1 MIQDKYL
8 AVHKYLKEI
17 MSVSSLEKLEEIT
30 ARYREELGE
39 LDEAEKILWDD
50 SVTLGKELVYL
61 KTGNDDEMGRGLLA
75 TLSDTELEELKEAD
89 RIIDDNLFGYH
100 FQPIVSVSTG
110 EIFSYEALMRP
121 RSDIL
126 DSPLQILKYA
136 KLRNRLN
143 DIERATFLNV
153 LKIVDHKSKFFH
165 GKRVFINSIPKTRFN
180 EEDQGSVNEL
190 LMRHNRTVV
199 VELTERAEL
208 DDKEFAEFKE
218 RYRALNIQ
226 TAIDDYGSGYSN
238 VQNLLR
244 YMPNYVKIDRSLLSG
259 MQDDPKKRHFVREI
273 IEFCHSNGIL
283 ALAEG
288 VETSQELRSV
298 ILLGADLIQ
307 GYYTARPA
315 AEPVADIPFEIR
327 QEIKNYCHERQEGE
341 ASQIYNADSG
351 EHIELDRLVK
361 NGTVSI
367 LIGSDGD
374 YFISGNPGLEA
385 EIIIEIADEV
395 KAEVT
400 LENVRLLNKKK
411 LPCIDIGKGCEIA
424 LIVKGDNRLNL
435 GGICV
440 PEGTGFILKG
450 DGNLGIVLDSDEYF
464 GIGNSINA
472 GHGNL
477 VFEQSG
483 QLKIES
489 NGKIGV
495 CIGSGFGGGI
505 NIAGG
510 QYVLELNGDR
520 ALGIGSLY
528 RDCVLTIDNS
538 DITTELNTIK
548 SVAIGSIGANSD
560 ITISNTSVK
569 LYISG
574 KEAVAIGTLSGER
587 CDVYVHDASVIMNI
601 HNDRCS
607 GVAALDGMTNL
618 KYERGGLRVFAKGE
632 NVLPFGGFTGD
643 TDISFRDS
651 DITAKIMTAVKFEE
665 CLPRER
671 VSVTHGR
678 VRIVLNGYEYELT
691 E

>member
-8 AVHKYLKEI
+8 AVHQYLKEI
-17 MSVSSLEKLEEIT
+17 MSVPSLEKLEEIT
-30 ARYREELGE
+30 NRYREELGT
-39 LDEAEKILWDD
+39 LDEGERVLWED
-50 SVTLGKELVYL
+50 SVILGKELVYL
-61 KTGNDDEMGRGLLA
+61 KTGADDEMGRGLLA
-75 TLSDTELEELKEAD
+75 TLSDKEREELNETD

-100 FQPIVSVSTG
+100 FQPIVSVSNG

-126 DSPLQILKYA
+126 GSPLQILKYA

-180 EEDQGSVNEL
+180 EEDQANVNEL
-190 LMRHNRTVV
+190 LLRHNRTVV

-208 DDKEFAEFKE
+208 DEKEFAEFKE
-218 RYRALNIQ
+218 RYRTMNVQ
-226 TAIDDYGSGYSN
+226 TAIDDYGTGYSN

-288 VETSQELRSV
+288 VETAEELRSV

-307 GYYTARPA
+307 GYYTGRPE

-341 ASQIYNADSG
+341 ASQIYIADSG
-351 EHIELDRLVK
+351 EHVELDRLVK

-374 YFISGNPGLEA
+374 YYISGNPGLEA
-385 EIIIEIADEV
+385 EIVIEIADKV

-400 LENVRLLNKKK
+400 VENVRLLNKKK
-411 LPCIDIGKGCEIA
+411 LPCIDIGKGCEVV
-424 LIVKGDNRLNL
+424 LTLKGDNRLNM

-450 DGNLGIVLDSDEYF
+450 DGNLGIILDADEYF
-464 GIGNSINA
+464 GIGNGINA

-483 QLKIES
+483 ALKIDT

-510 QYVLELNGDR
+510 QYVLEMNGDR
-520 ALGIGSLY
+520 ALGIGALY
-528 RDCVLTIDNS
+528 RDCILTVDNS
-538 DITTELNTIK
+538 DITAELNTIK
-548 SVAIGSIGANSD
+548 GVALGSFGSNSD

-574 KEAVAIGTLSGER
+574 KEAVALGTMSGER

-607 GVAALDGMTNL
+607 GVAALDGTTGL
-618 KYERGGLRVFAKGE
+618 KFERGALRIYAKGE
-632 NVLPFGGFTGD
+632 NVLPFGGFSAD

-651 DITAKIMTAVKFEE
+651 DVTVKVNTAVKLEE
-665 CLPRER
+665 CLPRDR
-671 VSVTHGR
+671 VDVLHGR

>member
-1 MIQDKYL
+1 MMQDKYL

-17 MSVSSLEKLEEIT
+17 MSVPSLEKLEEILS
-30 ARYREELGE
+30 RYSEELGD
-39 LDEAEKILWDD
+39 LDEAEKALWED
-50 SVTLGKELVYL
+50 SITLGKELVYL
-61 KTGNDDEMGRGLLA
+61 KTGTDDEMGRGLLA
-75 TLSDTELEELKEAD
+75 TLSETELEELKESD

-100 FQPIVSVSTG
+100 YQPIVSVSTG

-121 RSDIL
+121 RSDL
-126 DSPLQILKYA
+126 LESPLQILKYA

-153 LKIVDHKSKFFH
+153 LKIIDHKSKFFH
-165 GKRVFINSIPKTRFN
+165 GKRVFINSIPKTRLS
-180 EEDQGSVNEL
+180 EEDQANVDEL
-190 LMRHNRTVV
+190 LMRHNRFVV

-208 DDKEFAEFKE
+208 DEKEFAEFKE
-218 RYRALNIQ
+218 RYRVMNVQ
-226 TAIDDYGSGYSN
+226 TAIDDYGTGYSN

-288 VETSQELRSV
+288 VETSEELRSV

-315 AEPVADIPFEIR
+315 AEPIEDIPFEIR
-327 QEIKNYCHERQEGE
+327 QEIKNYIHERQEGE
-341 ASQIYNADSG
+341 ASQIYSADSG
-351 EHIELDRLVK
+351 EHIELERLVK
-361 NGTVSI
+361 NETVSL
-367 LIGSDGD
+367 LIGGDGD
-374 YFISGNPGLEA
+374 YYISGNPGLEA
-385 EIIIEIADEV
+385 EIVIEIADNV
-395 KAEVT
+395 NAEVT
-400 LENVRLLNKKK
+400 IENVRLLNKKK
-411 LPCIDIGKGCEIA
+411 LPCINIGKGSKV
-424 LIVKGDNRLNL
+424 LLNVKGDNKLNM

-440 PEGTGFILKG
+440 PEGAGFIMKG
-450 DGNLGIVLDSDEYF
+450 DGNLGITLDADEYF
-464 GIGNSINA
+464 GIGNGINA

-483 QLKIES
+483 ALKIES

-510 QYVLELNGDR
+510 QYILEMNGDR
-520 ALGIGSLY
+520 ALGIGCLY

-538 DITTELNTIK
+538 DITAELNTIK
-548 SVAIGSIGANSD
+548 GVALGSIGANGD

-574 KEAVAIGTLSGER
+574 KEAVALGTMSGER

-607 GVAALDGMTNL
+607 GAAALDGMTNIRF
-618 KYERGGLRVFAKGE
+618 ERGALRIYAKGE
-632 NVLPFGGFTGD
+632 NILPFGGFTGD
-643 TDISFRDS
+643 TDVSFRDS
-651 DITAKIMTAVKFEE
+651 DITVKVMTAVKLDELLHRDRIE
-665 CLPRER
+665 
-671 VSVTHGR
+671 VVHGR
-678 VRIVLNGYEYELT
+678 ARIVLNGYEYDLT